1 MRRSLRIL
9 YVGWETIGL
18 YIREVFSEKGFRDEF
33 DMAFSVREGVARIR
47 EPGCHFDLILAKNL
61 VDRETG
67 SAQEMIRA
75 VRELSLDT
83 KIIQIGSYSAK
94 REVFPY
100 SADAICETSSDLTEL
115 LETIDHFFPA

>member
-18 YIREVFSEKGFRDEF
+18 YIKEVFERGFQDEF

-47 EPGCHFDLILAKNL
+47 ESVGHFDLVLAKNL
-61 VDRETG
+61 VAGETG
-67 SAQEMIRA
+67 SAQEVIRA
-75 VRELSLDT
+75 VQEFSPDT
-83 KIIQIGSYSAK
+83 KVIQIGTYSAK

-100 SADAICETSSDLTEL
+100 SADATCETSSDLTEL
-115 LETIDHFFPA
+115 LEIIARFFPA